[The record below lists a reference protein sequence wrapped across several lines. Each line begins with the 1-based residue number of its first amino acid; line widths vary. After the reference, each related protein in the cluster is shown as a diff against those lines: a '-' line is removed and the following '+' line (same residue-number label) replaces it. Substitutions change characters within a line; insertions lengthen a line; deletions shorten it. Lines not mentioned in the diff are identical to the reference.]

1 MGISSWV
8 DGADGSGFG
17 IENLPL
23 GIFANGD
30 QPRPGVAIG
39 PSIVDL
45 SMLVRERLIDDETL
59 LDARSLNAFLA
70 HGPGAWRSLRTTL
83 QRLFGE
89 AATPSERE
97 AVTRALSPRSAA
109 TMEMPIEVA
118 DYVDFFSGIEHA
130 TN

>member
-1 MGISSWV
+1 MAMSSWV

-23 GIFANGD
+23 GIFSTDDA
-30 QPRPGVAIG
+30 PRPGVAIG

-45 SMLVRERLIDDETL
+45 STLIRERQIDDETL

-70 HGPGAWRSLRTTL
+70 HGPGAWSSLRATL

-89 AATPSERE
+89 SATSEERD
-97 AVTRALSPRSAA
+97 AVLRAMLPRSAA
-109 TMEMPIEVA
+109 TMHMPIDVQ
-118 DYVDFFSGIEHA
+118 DYVD
-130 TN
+130 